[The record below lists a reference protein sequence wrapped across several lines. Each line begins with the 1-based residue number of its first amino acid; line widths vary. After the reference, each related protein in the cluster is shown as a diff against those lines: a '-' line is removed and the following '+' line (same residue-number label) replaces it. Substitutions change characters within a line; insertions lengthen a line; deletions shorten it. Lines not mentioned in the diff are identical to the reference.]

1 MSVYSDMKCAIDE
14 EEYRYLKQLARQ
26 EAERDNKEPW
36 ESLDDEEED
45 EDDDE

>member
-26 EAERDNKEPW
+26 EAERDNEEPW
-36 ESLDDEEED
+36 DDEEDEED
-45 EDDDE
+45 EE